1 MNFHEKKLKLFLNY
15 IEELTER
22 YEETIL
28 QKKLLLEE
36 LERRAL
42 YDPLTGLLNRHA
54 LFEFLKKEVEK
65 LKRKRDET
73 LYVVFLDLD
82 NFKSVNDIYGHKKG
96 DQVLKEV
103 AYLLK
108 KHFRNYD
115 FVSRFGGDEFIVV
128 LRDIPKEEMEKI
140 LNQLQKR
147 IKEIFSK
154 FKLSI
159 SYGIAEVSESNNS
172 IDKLI
177 SLADK
182 RMYEMKNRKKLN
194 KAN

>member
-42 YDPLTGLLNRHA
+42 HDPLTGLLNRHA